1 MRKASTLDA
10 LLPKTRQGILAATLV
25 QPEKAWYVS
34 ELARRMGVPSSSLQ
48 RELQELTEA
57 GILKSHRQ
65 GRMVYYRANPDSPLF
80 PDLRGLLLKTAGL
93 VDVLRDALKP
103 LAARITLALVYG
115 SIASGQERSESDI
128 DLMVIGSVSPADLA
142 LPLRRAPEQLGRE
155 INPTVYSVAE
165 FNRKRASK
173 DHFLSQVLTSPRL
186 IVLGSDNNLGK
197 LLANNNVTRQPATR
211 KELDNLRSI
220 VSRSLKEVN
229 APGLSAEWHPAIYR
243 YWDATHCVEFG
254 YRMAQ
259 QALEFDLRHETEFP
273 ARYDK
278 IVKTVNERF
287 DLRGSDLSTLVVCC
301 LDNAGKLSKKCACL
315 SGILQPQAE
324 AVHHPQ
330 E

>member
-65 GRMVYYRANPDSPLF
+65 GRMVYYQANPDSPLF

-142 LPLRRAPEQLGRE
+142 LPLRRAREQLGRE

-186 IVLGSDNNLGK
+186 IVLGSDNDLGK
-197 LLANNNVTRQPATR
+197 ATR
-211 KELDNLRSI
+211 
-220 VSRSLKEVN
+220 
-229 APGLSAEWHPAIYR
+229 
-243 YWDATHCVEFG
+243 
-254 YRMAQ
+254 
-259 QALEFDLRHETEFP
+259 
-273 ARYDK
+273 
-278 IVKTVNERF
+278 
-287 DLRGSDLSTLVVCC
+287 
-301 LDNAGKLSKKCACL
+301 
-315 SGILQPQAE
+315 
-324 AVHHPQ
+324 
-330 E
+330 